1 MSYKRGCRIRKIT
14 HLPGFVL
21 KILGAFDAR
30 DGTTDIAEER
40 IRGYLKRAD
49 ALVEK
54 EILVSSNR
62 ALKPRQA
69 GAKLLILLSE
79 DAENRNCI
87 SWRDSPVSPYDI
99 RHNRRSSSAAA
110 SFESRIETRKTELSE
125 INEKLLMLS
134 DILDMRIDKT
144 CDKAEAK
151 ISAYI
156 RGVRK
161 QIDGFDP
168 ELAFSQTAYN
178 EYVAKHEKGDTA
190 IAANGGF

>member
-1 MSYKRGCRIRKIT
+1 MGYTHGYRIRKIT
-14 HLPGFVL
+14 NLPDFVL

-54 EILVSSNR
+54 EILISSKR

-69 GAKLLILLSE
+69 GAKLLIRLSE
-79 DAENRNCI
+79 DKENRGCI

-99 RHNRRSSSAAA
+99 RYNRCSSSAAI
-110 SFESRIETRKTELSE
+110 SFESNIELHKKKLSDV
-125 INEKLLMLS
+125 NEKLVQLS
-134 DILDMRIDKT
+134 DVLDIRIDKT
-144 CDKAEAK
+144 CDKAIVK
-151 ISAYI
+151 MSAYI

-161 QIDGFDP
+161 KVDDFDP
-168 ELAFSQTAYN
+168 ELVFSQTAYN
-178 EYVAKHEKGDTA
+178 EYVAKHKKGDTD
-190 IAANGGF
+190 IAEKGGF